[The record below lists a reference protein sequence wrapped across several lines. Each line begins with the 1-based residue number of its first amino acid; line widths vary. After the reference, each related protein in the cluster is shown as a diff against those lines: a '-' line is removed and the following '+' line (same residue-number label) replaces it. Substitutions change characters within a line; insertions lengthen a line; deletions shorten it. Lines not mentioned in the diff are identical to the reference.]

1 MRVVAKKEQWTYESF
16 KQRERRKKMLR
27 YLHASGKAKE
37 YYATQPV
44 INCSMC
50 EKRMS
55 NKIANLQIEN
65 ERPNAPICVPC
76 ILYKE

>member
-1 MRVVAKKEQWTYESF
+1 MRTVYKQSEWKYESF
-16 KQRERRKKMLR
+16 KMREKRKKMLR

-44 INCSMC
+44 ILCSMC

-65 ERPNAPICVPC
+65 KRPNAPICVPC
-76 ILYKE
+76 ILHKE